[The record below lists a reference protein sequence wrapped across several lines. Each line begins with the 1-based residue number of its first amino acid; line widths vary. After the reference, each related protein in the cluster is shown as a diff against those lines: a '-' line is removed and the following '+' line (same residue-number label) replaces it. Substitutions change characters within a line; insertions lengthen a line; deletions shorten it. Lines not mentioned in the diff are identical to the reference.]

1 LERKVR
7 WGENPRVLP
16 SVKTSRRYPSRTSVK
31 PLFLPYEYGGLSEP
45 IRRQRND
52 IELGQWL

>member
-1 LERKVR
+1 M
-7 WGENPRVLP
+7 NN
-16 SVKTSRRYPSRTSVK
+16 K

-52 IELGQWL
+52 IELGQSDDVFGCEAAIDQCSRR